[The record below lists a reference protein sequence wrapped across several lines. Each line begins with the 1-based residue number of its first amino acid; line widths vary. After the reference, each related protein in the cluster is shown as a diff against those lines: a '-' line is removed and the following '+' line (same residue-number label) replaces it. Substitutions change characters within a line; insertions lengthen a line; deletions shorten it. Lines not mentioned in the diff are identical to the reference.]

1 MPSAANTGE
10 GHEMTN
16 DQLHDL
22 SAAYALDALDDDGR
36 AAFEA
41 HLRDCE
47 SCRADVASFGTTV
60 ETLAYASEGPAPAAG
75 LRDRIV
81 QAARE
86 EPPKVVAL
94 HPRRTRLYAG
104 IAIAAAAC
112 AALAIG
118 LSVGLSGGGGGK
130 KLALTVHPGGA
141 AQLAVSGFDPAPEG
155 KVYEAWVIADGK
167 PVPAAVF
174 PGGAHAVVVLERP
187 VPKGA
192 TVAVTLE
199 QAPRAETPT
208 LPILAQTTAV

>member
-1 MPSAANTGE
+1 
-10 GHEMTN
+10 MTN

-22 SAAYALDALDDDGR
+22 SAAYALDALDDEER
-36 AAFEA
+36 TAFEA

-47 SCRADVASFGTTV
+47 DCRAEVASFGNTV
-60 ETLAYASEGPAPAAG
+60 ESLAYATEGPAPPAA
-75 LRDRIV
+75 LRNRIV
-81 QAARE
+81 QTARAD
-86 EPPKVVAL
+86 PPNVVPL
-94 HPRRTRLYAG
+94 RPRRNRLYAG

-130 KLALTVHPGGA
+130 KLALSVQPGGA

-155 KVYEAWVIADGK
+155 KVYEAWVIAGGK

-174 PGGAHAVVVLERP
+174 RGGSQTVVLERA

-199 QAPRAETPT
+199 PAPRSQTPT

>member
-22 SAAYALDALDDDGR
+22 SAAYALDALDEEER

-41 HLRDCE
+41 HLADCE
-47 SCRADVASFGTTV
+47 DCRAEVASFGDTV
-60 ETLAYASEGPAPAAG
+60 ETLAYANEGPAPPLE
-75 LRDRIV
+75 LRGRIV
-81 QAARE
+81 HAARE

-94 HPRRTRLYAG
+94 RPRRTRLYAG

-130 KLALTVHPGGA
+130 KLALSVHPGGT

-155 KVYEAWVIADGK
+155 
-167 PVPAAVF
+167 
-174 PGGAHAVVVLERP
+174 
-187 VPKGA
+187 
-192 TVAVTLE
+192 
-199 QAPRAETPT
+199 
-208 LPILAQTTAV
+208 

>member
-1 MPSAANTGE
+1 
-10 GHEMTN
+10 MTN

-22 SAAYALDALDDDGR
+22 SAAYALDALDEDER
-36 AAFEA
+36 TAFQA

-47 SCRADVASFGTTV
+47 SCRAEVASFEGAV
-60 ETLAYASEGPAPAAG
+60 ETLAYANEGPAPSAE
-75 LRDRIV
+75 LRSRIV

-94 HPRRTRLYAG
+94 RPRRKRLYAG
-104 IAIAAAAC
+104 IAIAAAASV
-112 AALAIG
+112 ALAIG

-130 KLALTVHPGGA
+130 ELALSVQQGGT
-141 AQLAVSGFDPAPEG
+141 AQLAVSGFDRAPAG
-155 KVYEAWVIADGK
+155 KVYEAWVIAGGK
-167 PVPAAVF
+167 PVPAGVF
-174 PGGAHAVVVLERP
+174 RGDTVVRLERP

-199 QAPRAETPT
+199 NAPRAQTPT